1 MIRPVALV
9 VPLHALLV
17 AGGARMEIKSQAFPQ
32 GGPIP
37 ARYTC
42 DGKDASPPLSW
53 SGAPAGTKSFAL
65 ISDDP
70 DAPGRTWVHW
80 VMWNLPATAG
90 ELPQGVST
98 DAQLA
103 DGTHQG
109 KNDFGRSG

>member
-42 DGKDASPPLSW
+42 DGQDVSPPLSW
-53 SGAPAGTKSFAL
+53 SGAVAGTKSFAL

-70 DAPGRTWVHW
+70 DAPGGTWVHW
-80 VMWNLPATAG
+80 VIYDL
-90 ELPQGVST
+90 
-98 DAQLA
+98 LA
-103 DGTHQG
+103 DAKDLAQGTAKTETLANGAKQ
-109 KNDFGRSG
+109 